1 MLARKNI
8 DKNNDDNLEI
18 KKMKSFGYPK
28 IGICKERSLE
38 ELPGFLSIEVMF
50 LPGHNIQELKE
61 YVSIS
66 IPCCHLYPLSAKE
79 QLKFDKSLLI
89 KNEHEKNEVL
99 DNINKYLEKAKIF
112 EELVKDE
119 KKLEEKNI
127 DDIKE
132 ILKNVEEFN
141 NIQLDLVN
149 DEMKNDI
156 EYIKTIFE
164 KLRPLLVQRMR
175 ILSFNKK

>member
-1 MLARKNI
+1 M
-8 DKNNDDNLEI
+8 
-18 KKMKSFGYPK
+18 
-28 IGICKERSLE
+28 
-38 ELPGFLSIEVMF
+38 
-50 LPGHNIQELKE
+50 
-61 YVSIS
+61 
-66 IPCCHLYPLSAKE
+66 
-79 QLKFDKSLLI
+79 
-89 KNEHEKNEVL
+89 KNEIEKIEET

-132 ILKNVEEFN
+132 ILKDIEDFN
-141 NIQLDLVN
+141 NIQRDLVN
-149 DEMKNDI
+149 EEMKNDI

>member
-1 MLARKNI
+1 M
-8 DKNNDDNLEI
+8 E
-18 KKMKSFGYPK
+18 
-28 IGICKERSLE
+28 
-38 ELPGFLSIEVMF
+38 
-50 LPGHNIQELKE
+50 
-61 YVSIS
+61 
-66 IPCCHLYPLSAKE
+66 
-79 QLKFDKSLLI
+79 
-89 KNEHEKNEVL
+89 KNELEKNEVL

-112 EELVKDE
+112 EELVNDE

>member
-1 MLARKNI
+1 M
-8 DKNNDDNLEI
+8 
-18 KKMKSFGYPK
+18 
-28 IGICKERSLE
+28 
-38 ELPGFLSIEVMF
+38 
-50 LPGHNIQELKE
+50 
-61 YVSIS
+61 
-66 IPCCHLYPLSAKE
+66 
-79 QLKFDKSLLI
+79 
-89 KNEHEKNEVL
+89 KNEIEKIEET

-132 ILKNVEEFN
+132 ILKDIEDFN
-141 NIQLDLVN
+141 NIQRDLVN
-149 DEMKNDI
+149 EEMKNDI
-156 EYIKTIFE
+156 EYIKTIFG

>member
-1 MLARKNI
+1 
-8 DKNNDDNLEI
+8 
-18 KKMKSFGYPK
+18 
-28 IGICKERSLE
+28 
-38 ELPGFLSIEVMF
+38 MF
-50 LPGHNIQELKE
+50 LPGHNIKELKE
-61 YVSIS
+61 YDSIS

-79 QLKFDKSLLI
+79 RLKFERNLME
-89 KNEHEKNEVL
+89 KNELEKNEVL

-112 EELVKDE
+112 EELVNDE

-149 DEMKNDI
+149 EEMKNDI